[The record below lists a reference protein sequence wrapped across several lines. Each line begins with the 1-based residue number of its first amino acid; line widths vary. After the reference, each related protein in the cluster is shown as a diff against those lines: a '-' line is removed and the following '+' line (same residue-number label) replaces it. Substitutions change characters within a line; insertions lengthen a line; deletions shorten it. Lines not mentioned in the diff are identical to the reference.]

1 MKVLILTNMFPTAE
15 EPWFGSFVKDQVED
29 LRSLGH
35 EIRVV
40 HFDGRRDWRNYMRAA
55 RAMRSRN
62 DFNEIDLVH
71 AHYGL
76 TGAVALVQRRVP
88 VITTFHGSDFTGAVP
103 WQAGVSWV
111 VARLS
116 VPVFVSVEGARRL
129 GIPEAAIIP
138 AGVDMELFV
147 PGDRVQARAKLRW
160 PKDGRYA
167 LFAGA
172 RRSPIKRADLFDEA
186 MREVR
191 RAVPDVIPVSLEG
204 FSRADVALVM
214 NAVDVTVMTSD
225 WEGSP
230 VAIKESLACMTPVVS
245 VRVGDVPMVIDGL
258 PGCAIVA
265 REPRL
270 IAKAVLQ
277 AFEADRREELRNR
290 ARRFSRKEMAE
301 RLAALYGEVVGGR
314 RALRSG
320 GS

>member
-29 LRSLGH
+29 LRSLGL
-35 EIRVV
+35 EIHVV
-40 HFDGRRDWRNYMRAA
+40 HFDGRRDWRNYIRAA
-55 RAMRSRN
+55 RTMRSRS
-62 DFNEIDLVH
+62 DFDEIDLVH

-76 TGAVALVQRRVP
+76 TGAVALVQRKVP

-129 GIPEAAIIP
+129 RIPEAAIIP
-138 AGVDMELFV
+138 AGVDMQLFV
-147 PGDRVQARAKLRW
+147 PEDRVQARAKLRW
-160 PKDGRYA
+160 VKDGRYA
-167 LFAGA
+167 LLAGA

-186 MREVR
+186 VREVR
-191 RAVPDVIPVSLEG
+191 RVVPDVIPVSLEG

-258 PGCAIVA
+258 PGCAIVP

-277 AFEADRREELRNR
+277 AFEADRREELRDR

-301 RLAALYGEVVGGR
+301 RLAALYGEIIGGR
-314 RALRSG
+314 RALRFA